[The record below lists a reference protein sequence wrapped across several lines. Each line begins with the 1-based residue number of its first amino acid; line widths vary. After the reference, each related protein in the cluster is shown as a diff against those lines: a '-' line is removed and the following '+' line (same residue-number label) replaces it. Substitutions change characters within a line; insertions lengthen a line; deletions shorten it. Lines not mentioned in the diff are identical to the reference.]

1 MGQPY
6 ENRMNPFSSTA
17 ALWAKYGQ
25 SEADAAAL
33 LAAVE
38 GRWGGFGMGE
48 FKTAQAAEARTHPSY
63 LDSRTVAHSQ
73 RAMCS
78 IVKSSLFLFVRTRA
92 AHVTGAGRAGR
103 APW

>member
-48 FKTAQAAEARTHPSY
+48 FEDRPSGGSTHTPQLPRLSHGRPFPAR
-63 LDSRTVAHSQ
+63 DV
-73 RAMCS
+73 
-78 IVKSSLFLFVRTRA
+78 
-92 AHVTGAGRAGR
+92 
-103 APW
+103 